1 MGVIAMN
8 RLERQAALITGGA
21 SGIGRATA
29 RLFLE
34 EGARVTIADINEPLL
49 EETAIE
55 LGAVGTLHTVAGD
68 VASFGDGKRM
78 VDEAAATHGKL
89 DIVVCAAGITSRS
102 RIAELS
108 EDEFDRVIGVNL
120 KGMFTIIR
128 AAIPH
133 LREQGGGVIVTVGS
147 EMGFVAD
154 PNAPA
159 YNASKG
165 GVVMFT
171 KSIAVDLIAENIR
184 VNCLCP
190 GITQTPLLDAEVA
203 TSADPE
209 ATRAEFA
216 QWAPIGRAADPV
228 EQARGILFLASED
241 SSFAVGTALLVD
253 GGFTAR

>member
-1 MGVIAMN
+1 MD
-8 RLERQAALITGGA
+8 RLERKNALITGGA
-21 SGIGRATA
+21 SGIGKATA

-34 EGARVTIADINEPLL
+34 EGAQVTIADNNEPLL
-49 EETAIE
+49 AATAEE
-55 LGAVGTLHTVAGD
+55 LGGLGPLHAVARDVSKVADGERI
-68 VASFGDGKRM
+68 VA
-78 VDEAAATHGKL
+78 EAAAAHGGL

-102 RIAELS
+102 PITTLS
-108 EDEFDRVIGVNL
+108 EEEFDRVIAVNL
-120 KGMFTIIR
+120 KGMYTIIH
-128 AAIPH
+128 AAIPR
-133 LREQGGGVIVTVGS
+133 LKAQSGGTIVTVGS

-171 KSIAVDLIAENIR
+171 KSIAVDLIGENIR
-184 VNCLCP
+184 VNCACP

-216 QWAPIGRAADPV
+216 EWAPIGRAADPV
-228 EQARGILFLASED
+228 EQARGILFLASEE
-241 SSFAVGTALLVD
+241 SSFAVGATLLLD
-253 GGFTAR
+253 GGYTAK

>member
-1 MGVIAMN
+1 MN
-8 RLERQAALITGGA
+8 RLAGKAALITGGA
-21 SGIGRATA
+21 SGIGKATA

-34 EGARVTIADINEPLL
+34 EGARVTIADINAPLL
-49 EETAIE
+49 ASTAAE
-55 LGAVGTLHTVAGD
+55 LGGLGLGALHTVAGD
-68 VASFGDGKRM
+68 VASFADGERM
-78 VDEAAATHGKL
+78 VAEAVAAHGLL

-102 RIAELS
+102 RIADLS
-108 EDEFDRVIGVNL
+108 EHEFDRVIGVNL
-120 KGMFTIIR
+120 KGMYTVIH
-128 AAIPH
+128 AAVPR
-133 LREQGGGVIVTVGS
+133 LEERGGGVIVTVGS

-171 KSIAVDLIAENIR
+171 KSIAVDLITRNIR

-190 GITQTPLLDAEVA
+190 GITQTPLLDEEVA

-216 QWAPIGRAADPV
+216 RWAPIGRAADPA
-228 EQARGILFLASED
+228 EQARGALYLASDE
-241 SSFAVGTALLVD
+241 SSFAVGTTLVID
-253 GGFTAR
+253 GGYTAT